1 MAGQIIKVEKMVA
14 GGNCIGRLN
23 GKNVFVPYAVPG
35 ETLEV
40 EITKS
45 FRDYDLA
52 RIVRVLEPSSHRI
65 EPFCPLYGGD
75 EGKCGGCN
83 MQHIDYEFQKKLR
96 AEILRDCFEREGL
109 TSPEIEIISA
119 DEKNY
124 RSRIQLTDGG
134 FNSKESNSVVNLSN
148 CPVATNEI
156 NSYLAMTSQNERPS
170 GRVHIF
176 GDRRVLNAQNEK
188 FANVVVADEDE
199 VYSSVGKVSGAGK
212 NRLNKVKNNLNH
224 RFMGTR
230 QNSEN
235 VCSVTLKG
243 KKIDFDVKGF
253 FQSNLDVLE
262 KTIDA
267 VCYNMGGKNVLDMYA
282 GCGTFSV
289 FLSDIFE
296 KTFLVEH
303 NRDALVFAE
312 MNLAGKKHE
321 SYGQSGE
328 KWVLQNARN
337 VILNNG
343 NFDAVVI
350 DPPRS
355 GMEKQ
360 VCKWL
365 CENKVGQIRSVSC
378 NPSTHARDAKFLV
391 KSGYILSK
399 LYLLDF
405 YPQTSH
411 IESLA
416 FFEYYA

>member
-1 MAGQIIKVEKMVA
+1 MSTQIIKVEKMVA
-14 GGNCIGRLN
+14 GGNCIGKLN

-35 ETLEV
+35 ETLEI
-40 EITKS
+40 EITES

-52 RIVRVLEPSSHRI
+52 RIVRVLEPSPHRV
-65 EPFCPLYGGD
+65 EPFCPLYGNG
-75 EGKCGGCN
+75 EEKCGGCN
-83 MQHIDYEFQKKLR
+83 MQHIDYDFQKELR
-96 AEILRDCFEREGL
+96 AQILRDCFEREGL
-109 TSPEIEIISA
+109 DAPSIEVISA
-119 DEKNY
+119 GEKKY

-134 FNSKESNSVVNLSN
+134 FNSKKSNFVVPLSN
-148 CPVATNEI
+148 CPVATDEI
-156 NSYLAMTSQNERPS
+156 NSYLEKIPFNERPN
-170 GRVHIF
+170 GRVHFF
-176 GDRRVLNAQNEK
+176 GDRRVMNALDEK
-188 FANVVVADEDE
+188 YSKVVIADEDDF
-199 VYSSVGKVSGAGK
+199 YSSVGKVSGAGK
-212 NRLNKVKNNLNH
+212 KRLSKVKNNLNH

-230 QNSEN
+230 QNEGN
-235 VCSVTLKG
+235 ICSVNLKG

-312 MNLAGKKHE
+312 TNLAGKKHE